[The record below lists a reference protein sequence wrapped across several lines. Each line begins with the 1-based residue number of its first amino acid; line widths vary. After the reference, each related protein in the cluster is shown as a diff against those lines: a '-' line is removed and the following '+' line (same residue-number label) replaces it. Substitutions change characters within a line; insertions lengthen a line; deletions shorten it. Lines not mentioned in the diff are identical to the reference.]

1 LIAEEAFDA
10 TLVDVDGRQ
19 EVETWACLVESG
31 HANHLTS
38 QGRNKWIKGGRVNS
52 FIKLNTNVACSTG
65 FDVVNCKAI

>member
-31 HANHLTS
+31 HAN
-38 QGRNKWIKGGRVNS
+38 RVN
-52 FIKLNTNVACSTG
+52 
-65 FDVVNCKAI
+65 VVSSN